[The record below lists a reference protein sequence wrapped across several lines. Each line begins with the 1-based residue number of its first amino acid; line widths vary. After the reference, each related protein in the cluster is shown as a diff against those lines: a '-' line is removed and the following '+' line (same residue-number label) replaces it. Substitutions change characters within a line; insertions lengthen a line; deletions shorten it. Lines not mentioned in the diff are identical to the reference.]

1 MSPDQKRSGVEMA
14 FVRWRGNSASLLT
27 TVYDQGKSRQV
38 LLARLG
44 SGYTV
49 PRSVQRLVAERFPN
63 IAVDWTEVNAAMAQG
78 PAESP
83 PLTSQ
88 AMDFL
93 AVETKLRE
101 WAQIPSPFRRETAIV
116 VEAADVLVQWRAR
129 TDTI

>member
-1 MSPDQKRSGVEMA
+1 MA

-63 IAVDWTEVNAAMAQG
+63 IAVDWSEVNTAMAHG
-78 PAESP
+78 PVGRP
-83 PLTSQ
+83 PLTPP

-93 AVETKLRE
+93 AVESMLRE
-101 WAQIPSPFRRETAIV
+101 WAQIPSPFRRENDV
-116 VEAADVLVQWRAR
+116 LVEAANVLVHWRAR
-129 TDTI
+129 TDSV